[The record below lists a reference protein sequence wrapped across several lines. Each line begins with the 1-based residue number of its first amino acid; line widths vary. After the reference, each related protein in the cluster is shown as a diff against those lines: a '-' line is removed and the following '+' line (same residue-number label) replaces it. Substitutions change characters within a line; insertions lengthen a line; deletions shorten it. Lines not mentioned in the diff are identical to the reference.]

1 MSLDARNDTEVRT
14 EFIDVDHEGL
24 TKEEIGTDEFFITG
38 VLARLGLNQFMP
50 QIASKLFMETGI
62 RLMDEGWSFRVRVQ
76 PMDVSIKFSFSL
88 LVVSMV
94 NVSFTSGGLRL
105 RRCLNE

>member
-1 MSLDARNDTEVRT
+1 
-14 EFIDVDHEGL
+14 
-24 TKEEIGTDEFFITG
+24 
-38 VLARLGLNQFMP
+38 MP
-50 QIASKLFMETGI
+50 QITSKLFMETGI
-62 RLMDEGWSFRVRVQ
+62 RSMDEGWLFRVRVE
-76 PMDVSIKFSFSL
+76 PMDVLVKFSFPL